1 LAQHAQPGRLLAL
14 LFAALAL
21 FAGPAP
27 AQAPAALRIG
37 YVDMKRL
44 LDNAPQVVAGRR
56 KLEREFAARDAALQD
71 DERRAAAL
79 RARKAGASGA
89 EGDALQRE
97 LDALERSIR
106 RNREAMRTE
115 LKARSDQEL
124 DRSWREINDAVVEFA
139 RGEGYDLIVP
149 SPVIYASPN
158 VDVTE
163 RILERLR
170 REAAATSP

>member
-1 LAQHAQPGRLLAL
+1 MAQQAQPARILAL

-27 AQAPAALRIG
+27 AEPPVPLRIG

-56 KLEREFAARDAALQD
+56 TLEREFASRDATLQE
-71 DERRAAAL
+71 DEKRAAAL
-79 RARKAGASGA
+79 RTRKTGAAGAEA
-89 EGDALQRE
+89 DALQRE

-106 RNREAMRTE
+106 RNREALRAE
-115 LKARSDQEL
+115 LKTRSDQEL

-139 RGEGYDLIVP
+139 REQGYDLIVP
-149 SPVIYASPN
+149 SPVIYASPK

-170 REAAATSP
+170 REAAAKSP